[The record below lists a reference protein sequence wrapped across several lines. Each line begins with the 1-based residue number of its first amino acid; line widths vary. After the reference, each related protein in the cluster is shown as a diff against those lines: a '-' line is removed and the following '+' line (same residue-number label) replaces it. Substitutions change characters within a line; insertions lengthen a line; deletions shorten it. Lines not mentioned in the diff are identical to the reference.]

1 MCADCRTE
9 RRVDLTMNAMALPT
23 IEEVDPADQLAA
35 LRAVFRAADKPTR
48 QKLVPILPP
57 CEVEFAGIRM
67 YVDPRDN
74 YTDRCMWLDEQPPE
88 MKSLMA
94 LTELVEGRNALIL
107 DIGANCGAFA
117 VPLGLA
123 AGAGSRVIA
132 FEPNPVMIGRLG
144 HNIRLNN
151 LGDVIRIEGCA
162 LGVRAGEGVL
172 NFRRNNFGQASL
184 MAIKKPARDGGTLV
198 PIRPLSDF
206 VGEAAKHDL
215 TILKIDVEG
224 FEEAA
229 LGGMVDAGK
238 DGWQPDAMLIETAH
252 AQTWE
257 TDLVARIV
265 ACGFRDV
272 LQVEGNTLFV
282 RDNAAT

>member
-1 MCADCRTE
+1 MTAIA
-9 RRVDLTMNAMALPT
+9 NPT
-23 IEEVDPADQLAA
+23 IHGIDAAAQVAA
-35 LRAVFRAADKPTR
+35 LRAVFKDADKPSR

-57 CEVEFAGIRM
+57 TEVEFAGIRM

-74 YTDRCMWLDEQPPE
+74 YTDRRIWLDGQPPE

-123 AGAGSRVIA
+123 AGPGSRVVA
-132 FEPNPVMIGRLG
+132 FEPNPTMIGRLG

-151 LGDVIRIEGCA
+151 LGGVIRIEGCA
-162 LGVRAGEGVL
+162 LGAGAGEGML

-198 PIRPLSDF
+198 PIRPLLEFTSQS
-206 VGEAAKHDL
+206 AAHDM
-215 TILKIDVEG
+215 TVLKIDVEG
-224 FEEAA
+224 AEEAA
-229 LGGMVDAGK
+229 LGPMLDAGM
-238 DGWQPDAMLIETAH
+238 DGWQPDAILIETVH
-252 AQTWE
+252 AEEWE

-265 ACGFRDV
+265 ACGFKSV
-272 LQVEGNTLFV
+272 LQAEGNTLFV
-282 RDNAAT
+282 RTDKSA

>member
-1 MCADCRTE
+1 MAHPTLNA
-9 RRVDLTMNAMALPT
+9 VDQAEQVT
-23 IEEVDPADQLAA
+23 A
-35 LRAVFRAADKPTR
+35 LRAVFRDADKPTR

-57 CEVEFAGIRM
+57 TEITFAGIRM

-74 YTDRCMWLDEQPPE
+74 YTDRRMWLDGQPPE

-94 LTELVEGRNALIL
+94 LMELVEGRNALIL

-123 AGAGSRVIA
+123 AGPGSRVIA
-132 FEPNPVMIGRLG
+132 FEPNPAMIGRLG

-162 LGVRAGEGVL
+162 LGAETGEGVL
-172 NFRRNNFGQASL
+172 NFRRDNFGQASL
-184 MAIKKPARDGGTLV
+184 KSIKKPVRDGGTLV
-198 PIRPLSDF
+198 PIRPLLDF
-206 VGEAAKHDL
+206 VGDAAAHDL
-215 TILKIDVEG
+215 TVLKIDVEG
-224 FEEAA
+224 FEEVA
-229 LGGMVDAGK
+229 LGALVDGGA
-238 DGWQPDAMLIETAH
+238 DAWQPDAILIETVH
-252 AQTWE
+252 ADTWE

-265 ACGFRDV
+265 ACGFKDV

-282 RDNAAT
+282 RQGKAT

>member
-1 MCADCRTE
+1 MT
-9 RRVDLTMNAMALPT
+9 AMMHPT
-23 IEEVDPADQLAA
+23 IKGTGEAAQIAA
-35 LRAVFRAADKPTR
+35 LRAVFKGADKPTR

-57 CEVEFAGIRM
+57 TEIEFAGIRM

-74 YTDRCMWLDEQPPE
+74 YTDRRMWLDNQPPE

-123 AGAGSRVIA
+123 AGPGSRVIA

-162 LGVRAGEGVL
+162 LGTETGEGTL
-172 NFRRNNFGQASL
+172 NFRRDNFGQASL
-184 MAIKKPARDGGTLV
+184 KAIKGQARDGGTLV
-198 PIRPLSDF
+198 PIRPLFDF
-206 VGEAAKHDL
+206 VGEAANHDV
-215 TILKIDVEG
+215 TVLKIDVEG

-229 LGGMVDAGK
+229 LGQMIDAGAQ
-238 DGWQPDAMLIETAH
+238 GWQPDAILIETSH
-252 AQTWE
+252 AETWE

-265 ACGFRDV
+265 ACGFTDV
-272 LQVEGNTLFV
+272 LQVEGNTLFT
-282 RDNAAT
+282 RLGKAT

>member
-1 MCADCRTE
+1 
-9 RRVDLTMNAMALPT
+9 MANPMLEG
-23 IEEVDPADQLAA
+23 IDAGMQLAA
-35 LRAVFRAADKPTR
+35 LRDVFKAADKPMR

-57 CEVEFAGIRM
+57 TEVEFAGIRM

-74 YTDRCMWLDEQPPE
+74 YTDRRMWLDGQPPE

-94 LTELVEGRNALIL
+94 LMELVEGRNALIL

-144 HNIRLNN
+144 HNIRLND

-162 LGVRAGEGVL
+162 LGAATGEGTL
-172 NFRRNNFGQASL
+172 NFRRDNFGQASL
-184 MAIKKPARDGGTLV
+184 KAIKKQVRDGGTLV
-198 PIRPLSDF
+198 PIRPLLDF
-206 VGEAAKHDL
+206 VAQANNHDL

-224 FEEAA
+224 AEEAA
-229 LGGMVDAGK
+229 LGPMVEGGTE
-238 DGWQPDAMLIETAH
+238 GWQPDAILIETAH
-252 AQTWE
+252 ADTWE
-257 TDLVARIV
+257 TDLSARII
-265 ACGFRDV
+265 ACGFKSI
-272 LQVEGNTLFV
+272 LEVEGNTLFV
-282 RDNAAT
+282 REGAAT

>member
-1 MCADCRTE
+1 MAHPT
-9 RRVDLTMNAMALPT
+9 LNAVNA
-23 IEEVDPADQLAA
+23 ADQMTA
-35 LRAVFRAADKPTR
+35 LRAVFRDADKPTR

-57 CEVEFAGIRM
+57 TEVEFAGIRM

-74 YTDRCMWLDEQPPE
+74 YTDRRMWLDGQPPE

-123 AGAGSRVIA
+123 AGPGSRVIA

-144 HNIRLNN
+144 HNIRLND
-151 LGDVIRIEGCA
+151 LGEVIRIEGCA
-162 LGVRAGEGVL
+162 LGAEAGEGTL
-172 NFRRNNFGQASL
+172 NFRRDNFGQASL
-184 MAIKKPARDGGTLV
+184 KAIKKPIRDGGTLV
-198 PIRPLSDF
+198 PIRPLLDF
-206 VGEAAKHDL
+206 VGVATAHDL

-229 LGGMVDAGK
+229 LGPMVDAGA
-238 DGWQPDAMLIETAH
+238 DAWQPDAILIETAH
-252 AQTWE
+252 SETWE
-257 TDLVARIV
+257 TDLVARIT
-265 ACGFRDV
+265 ACGFKDV

-282 RDNAAT
+282 RQGKTT